1 MNTETKRRYKIEQ
14 IRKDNPK
21 ISIVKLKEELQKE
34 GFTVKSRQTLYDD
47 IEYLKTHDLSK
58 DTSRGLRLEET
69 LVKIEAHLQEAQD
82 QYDSALDNDSKL
94 SWHKRVQDT
103 LKLKKDTERS
113 LDELRVLDKK
123 VNQEHIIY
131 NVSIGQPRLI
141 DPKDAA
147 KKIESK

>member
-69 LVKIEAHLQEAQD
+69 LVKIEAHLKEAQD
-82 QYDSALDNDSKL
+82 QYDSALDNSSKL
-94 SWHKRVQDT
+94 KWHKRVQDT

-141 DPKDAA
+141 DPKDAT
-147 KKIESK
+147 KKLESE